1 MQVCFSEFSSG
12 ILYVQIMC
20 VCVCVPFQDPE
31 FVKIRESGLIAF
43 PVSSKVQDL
52 GPDQHYIY
60 NQIKSCQIING

>member
-20 VCVCVPFQDPE
+20 VCVCSIPGSE